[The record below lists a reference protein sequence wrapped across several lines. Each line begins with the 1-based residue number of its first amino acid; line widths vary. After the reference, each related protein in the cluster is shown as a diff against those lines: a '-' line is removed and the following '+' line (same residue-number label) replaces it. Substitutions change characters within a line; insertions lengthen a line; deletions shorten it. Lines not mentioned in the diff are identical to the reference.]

1 MTADNE
7 FSDNLS
13 AIGRMPLTAVNKN
26 PLMEKLVNSTLYKLG
41 EYKSYKQNIGT
52 NKYRKKPDL
61 TSPMSSGGVQI
72 DLKMMPYMHDP
83 VQIPTMNVSKETTL
97 DEKQRT
103 GPIKIKAPDQMPDF
117 NVVNKLKQK
126 EKNRLRRNQNL
137 SAQKSGKL
145 NMNEKNLR
153 QEVDKLVLK
162 YMEKKE
168 TYLEKKAARSTQ
180 PMKRFNE
187 NGIDRDRNVD

>member
-1 MTADNE
+1 
-7 FSDNLS
+7 
-13 AIGRMPLTAVNKN
+13 MPLTAVNKN

-61 TSPMSSGGVQI
+61 TSPVSSGGVQI

-83 VQIPTMNVSKETTL
+83 VQIPSMNVSKETTL

-168 TYLEKKAARSTQ
+168 TYLEKKAARST
-180 PMKRFNE
+180 
-187 NGIDRDRNVD
+187 